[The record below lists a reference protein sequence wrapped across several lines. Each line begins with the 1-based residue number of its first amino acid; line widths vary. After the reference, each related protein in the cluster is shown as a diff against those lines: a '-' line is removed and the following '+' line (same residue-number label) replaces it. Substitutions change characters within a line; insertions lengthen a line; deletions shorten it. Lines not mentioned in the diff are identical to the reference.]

1 VTDRLADIFR
11 KEKLSGAKLLTA
23 QALPTQRGATLNPG
37 SLLQW
42 MPEERAS
49 QLRQQF
55 GIY

>member
-37 SLLQW
+37 SLFQW